1 VKTNSLETTDIF
13 RGAFFLCQ
21 GAELNGIRFRNNG
34 KRIATFLITGEG
46 LDRLDKDYMS
56 GTALVNPVQ
65 FRESLNR
72 LRDILFE
79 KLREEDP
86 SSHKCYDATSPASSR
101 LGRDDNTTKGRM
113 RNDDRKRNHRGD
125 QTRR

>member
-1 VKTNSLETTDIF
+1 MTGEIQFAWPAAFATSLVF
-13 RGAFFLCQ
+13 FQPFLCQ
-21 GAELNGIRFRNNG
+21 GAELSGIRSRNNG

-46 LDRLDKDYMS
+46 LDQLDKDYMD

-79 KLREEDP
+79 NLRKDNP
-86 SSHKCYDATSPASSR
+86 ATHKCVAAASER
-101 LGRDDNTTKGRM
+101 TRF
-113 RNDDRKRNHRGD
+113 DRKRDDRIHQG
-125 QTRR
+125 RR